1 MLFLDGYSLSIED
14 LIQIGLG
21 KYRVQL
27 SEEAIY
33 RVKKSREVV
42 DGIVEGDK
50 GTVLYGSSCLLLISN
65 LICSC
70 LWY

>member
-1 MLFLDGYSLSIED
+1 MLSLDGYSLSIED

-33 RVKKSREVV
+33 RVKRSREVV
-42 DGIVEGDK
+42 DRIVEGDK
-50 GTVLYGSSCLLLISN
+50 GTVL
-65 LICSC
+65 
-70 LWY
+70 W